1 MSKVANESKIDESY
15 LREHYLDLNETRQDI
30 ANAAGVSPARID
42 YLLQKYD
49 IQRHHPSRHGLYHH
63 PLNAIWRSMRRRC
76 NNQSSA
82 SYQRY
87 GAKGI
92 HVCEEWNDF
101 EAFYNWAVSNGWADG
116 LSIDR
121 IDNSRGY
128 SPDNCRFVTVKEQSR
143 NRTTNVLITV
153 NGITKLQIEWAE
165 CLGISD
171 STISVWKSRHGI
183 DYAINRIADMLKRKE
198 INAN

>member
-1 MSKVANESKIDESY
+1 MSKIMSELEINEKY
-15 LREHYLDLNETRQDI
+15 LREHYLNLHESRADI

-49 IQRHHPSRHGLYHH
+49 IQRLHPNRHGLSHH

-76 NNQSSA
+76 NNPSSA
-82 SYQRY
+82 SYHRY

-92 HVCEEWNDF
+92 RVCEDWDNF
-101 EAFYNWAVSNGWADG
+101 ETFYNWAISNGWADG

-128 SPDNCRFVTVKEQSR
+128 SPDNCRFVTIRDQAR
-143 NRTTNVLITV
+143 NRTTNVFITV
-153 NGITKLQIEWAE
+153 NGITKLQIDWAE
-165 CLGISD
+165 FLGISY
-171 STISVWKSRHGI
+171 STISVWKRRHGM
-183 DYAINRIADMLKRKE
+183 DYVKSRIANMIKRME
-198 INAN
+198 TDAH